1 MTKRD
6 FGINLPVSGRSY
18 GRGEVELNFDV
29 LKEIALAADRN
40 GFAWIGVHDHLL
52 NPQGSSPGGKEMPER
67 FRYGILEAW
76 TTLSAVASVTSKARL
91 TNVVLCN
98 LFRNPAL
105 LAKMAS
111 TLDVISKGRM
121 NLALGAGWF
130 KGECTAYGIPW
141 KPYNARIG
149 MLRESVQLIK
159 RMWTEEQVD
168 FSGKYYHVEK
178 GMLNP
183 KPVQRPH
190 PPVVIGGSSENVMRI
205 AVDEAEGWDVDTGP
219 CTLELFQQRVI
230 QLRRYCK
237 ERGRDPKTIR
247 ISVNATPIFADSVR
261 EAAKLAT
268 NWARRIG
275 KDPAEYMANK
285 SIFLGNAGD
294 ILAASEKWFQAG
306 ANQVSFLMPHDG
318 EYAHMLCR
326 ELAKINR

>member
-29 LKEIALAADRN
+29 LKDIAVAADRN

-67 FRYGILEAW
+67 FRYGIFEAW

-105 LAKMAS
+105 LSKMAS
-111 TLDVISKGRM
+111 TLDVISKGRV

-141 KPYNARIG
+141 KPYKTRIG

-159 RMWTEEQVD
+159 KMWTEERVD
-168 FSGKYYHVEK
+168 FAGKYYHVEK
-178 GMLNP
+178 GILSP

-190 PPVVIGGSSENVMRI
+190 PPVLIGGSSENVMRI
-205 AVDEAEGWDVDTGP
+205 AVEEADGWDVDTGP
-219 CTLELFQQRVI
+219 CSFELFQQRVA

-237 ERGRDPKTIR
+237 ERGRDPKSIR
-247 ISVNATPIFADSVR
+247 ISVNGTPIFSDSVK
-261 EAAKLAT
+261 EAVKLAT
-268 NWARRIG
+268 IWARRIG
-275 KDPAEYMANK
+275 KDPEEYIANK
-285 SIFLGNAGD
+285 SIFLGNAED
-294 ILAASEKWFQAG
+294 ILAASGKWFEAG

-318 EYAHMLCR
+318 EYARTLCR